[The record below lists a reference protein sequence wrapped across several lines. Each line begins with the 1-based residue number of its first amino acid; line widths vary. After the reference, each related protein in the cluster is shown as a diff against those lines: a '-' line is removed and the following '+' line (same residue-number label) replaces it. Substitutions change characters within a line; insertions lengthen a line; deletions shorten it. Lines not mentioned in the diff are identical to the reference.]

1 MGRGRGREAILAA
14 VGTMAAALLGA
25 ACGSESHPNESQ
37 PPVPAQVSVNITERS
52 LSAQPARVGVKGS
65 GPAELTQNRGISDPP
80 ADADAPRVV
89 SFTISNTTATATML
103 EIHGPDGFSKRSGPI
118 TARSAGVFK
127 VGLPNGNYTLEAV
140 DLPGAASAQLFVGSR
155 RVSSQND
162 LLLP

>member
-14 VGTMAAALLGA
+14 VGAMAAALLGA
-25 ACGSESHPNESQ
+25 CGSETHPNDPR
-37 PPVPAQVSVNITERS
+37 PPVPAEVSVNITQRS
-52 LSAQPARVGVKGS
+52 LKAQPARVGVKGS
-65 GPAELTQNRGISDPP
+65 GPGELTQNRGISNPP
-80 ADADAPRVV
+80 ADPDAPRVV

-118 TARSAGVFK
+118 TARSPGEFK

-140 DLPGAASAQLFVGSR
+140 DLPGAPSAPFFVGSR